1 MVAALETENEVMVK
15 GNGEAGKT
23 TLMSS
28 KKRPQLP
35 ILPQYPVPAGA
46 LVVDQE
52 DKRVV
57 YLAPL
62 MSTSNEIYLAKH
74 KELLKGNRKLPSSSE
89 DQQGQAES
97 KKLMLASLERHLA
110 RAQKP
115 MQPLGSLNQQSSS
128 SAFDIPSSDG
138 LNRCSIPIVT
148 TTETAVADDQLKKM
162 KQRVK
167 LLPISD
173 DDHTTFWETI
183 RGYERMRAN
192 FQRIVLAGGASSPM
206 GFNMEAAFKKMAWIE
221 LETHLV
227 DAAIEEHEGKNF
239 EFDAQT
245 NSPKAKLGSRKK
257 REVWMS
263 FVPESFRT
271 PVILELLKKDEKE
284 YREKFRR
291 QEVDFF
297 PQLVQTLRDAVK
309 LTQQLAT
316 ANPSEPVNSDERQTP
331 VMIPTQTFGLVAVS
345 YNFKNLPALSEK
357 TRDVAMSLFESL
369 VGQHFNHFSSRSKL
383 LLNPSVI
390 EFQDTMKELKKIC
403 SEEPDSSFFM
413 CLSTHGARVTRGA
426 NEGSYVLFSETRLS
440 SEEEL
445 VLTAIHER
453 ELAQMINDI
462 PCKNKF
468 VALELC
474 QIQEPKDK
482 IIDDAET
489 IRHRIHEQLISQL
502 YKQIVQLRLQGLQE
516 PGKRLSSNKEISEE
530 TERVNPKLLN
540 FIMMESCNVK
550 TEVPVRA
557 NEERNRQ
564 PHH

>member
-148 TTETAVADDQLKKM
+148 TTETAVADAQLKKM

-206 GFNMEAAFKKMAWIE
+206 GFNMEAAFKKMLLQERHQQWVNTHE
-221 LETHLV
+221 SRLE
-227 DAAIEEHEGKNF
+227 N
-239 EFDAQT
+239 
-245 NSPKAKLGSRKK
+245 N
-257 REVWMS
+257 
-263 FVPESFRT
+263 
-271 PVILELLKKDEKE
+271 
-284 YREKFRR
+284 KFRKT
-291 QEVDFF
+291 QE
-297 PQLVQTLRDAVK
+297 
-309 LTQQLAT
+309 
-316 ANPSEPVNSDERQTP
+316 DENYER
-331 VMIPTQTFGLVAVS
+331 
-345 YNFKNLPALSEK
+345 
-357 TRDVAMSLFESL
+357 R
-369 VGQHFNHFSSRSKL
+369 
-383 LLNPSVI
+383 VI
-390 EFQDTMKELKKIC
+390 E
-403 SEEPDSSFFM
+403 S
-413 CLSTHGARVTRGA
+413 
-426 NEGSYVLFSETRLS
+426 S
-440 SEEEL
+440 SEFR
-445 VLTAIHER
+445 A
-453 ELAQMINDI
+453 
-462 PCKNKF
+462 
-468 VALELC
+468 
-474 QIQEPKDK
+474 
-482 IIDDAET
+482 
-489 IRHRIHEQLISQL
+489 
-502 YKQIVQLRLQGLQE
+502 QLRLQKRIQNAESAQATLE
-516 PGKRLSSNKEISEE
+516 PASS
-530 TERVNPKLLN
+530 
-540 FIMMESCNVK
+540 
-550 TEVPVRA
+550 
-557 NEERNRQ
+557 
-564 PHH
+564 